1 MPVNNNL
8 ENPLVTVFVPA
19 YNEEKL
25 LAETLER
32 LKNQDYDGEYE
43 LMVIDNA
50 STDRTAGIARKAGAR
65 LINEPAKGN
74 RFAVERG
81 FKEAKGEIVVQTDA
95 DSRPGREFLRKIMA
109 PYADPKVVGCG
120 TRIEFLGVSPVFNN
134 LYKLAAI
141 LNPREAMWGPS
152 LSARKWAWKK
162 IGGFNKGFDINSDG
176 YFTLQLRKIGK
187 VAIVKDYYLPVS
199 GRRYQGNFLKVIR
212 RPYKDI
218 R

>member
-95 DSRPGREFLRKIMA
+95 DSRPG
-109 PYADPKVVGCG
+109 
-120 TRIEFLGVSPVFNN
+120 
-134 LYKLAAI
+134 
-141 LNPREAMWGPS
+141 
-152 LSARKWAWKK
+152 
-162 IGGFNKGFDINSDG
+162 
-176 YFTLQLRKIGK
+176 
-187 VAIVKDYYLPVS
+187 
-199 GRRYQGNFLKVIR
+199 
-212 RPYKDI
+212 
-218 R
+218 